1 MPMFA
6 KTSYWP
12 GSYAPLGADE
22 MARPIA
28 ADLEKP
34 KLRAPVEPD
43 MASPSSTPP
52 PEAAGPAGVAF
63 LQYRCQWPVLVWD
76 A

>member
-1 MPMFA
+1 
-6 KTSYWP
+6 
-12 GSYAPLGADE
+12 

-34 KLRAPVEPD
+34 KLLAPVDPD
-43 MASPSSTPP
+43 MAPPSSTPP

-63 LQYRCQWPVLVWD
+63 LQYRCQWPVLV
-76 A
+76 